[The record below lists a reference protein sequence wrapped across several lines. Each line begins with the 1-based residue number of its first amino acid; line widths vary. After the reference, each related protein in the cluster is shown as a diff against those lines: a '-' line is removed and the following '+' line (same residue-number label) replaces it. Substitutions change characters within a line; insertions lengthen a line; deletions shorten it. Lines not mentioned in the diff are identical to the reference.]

1 MAAVQQASQVSK
13 LKINDLLTERHKRFS
28 PLQRLLRNAANQESW
43 SAELQT
49 LLPEPLCR
57 DCRVTNV
64 HKHRISVLCNNAA
77 SATRLRFLAPELL
90 TKLRTLAD
98 FRNADEIVIR
108 VAASA
113 IEDEKSE

>member
-1 MAAVQQASQVSK
+1 MSK
-13 LKINDLLTERHKRFS
+13 LKINDLLSERHKRFS

-43 SAELQT
+43 TAELQA
-49 LLPEPLCR
+49 LLPETLCR
-57 DCRVTNV
+57 DCRVTSI
-64 HKHRISVLCNNAA
+64 HKQRVLVLCNNAA

-108 VAASA
+108 VAATA
-113 IEDEKSE
+113 IGDEKSPY

>member
-1 MAAVQQASQVSK
+1 MSK
-13 LKINDLLTERHKRFS
+13 LKINDLLSERHKRFS
-28 PLQRLLRNAANQESW
+28 PLQLLLRNAANQETW
-43 SAELQT
+43 TAELQA

-57 DCRVTNV
+57 DCRVANI
-64 HKHRISVLCNNAA
+64 HKQRVLVLCNNAA

-98 FRNADEIVIR
+98 FRSADEIVIR

-113 IEDEKSE
+113 IGDEKSPY